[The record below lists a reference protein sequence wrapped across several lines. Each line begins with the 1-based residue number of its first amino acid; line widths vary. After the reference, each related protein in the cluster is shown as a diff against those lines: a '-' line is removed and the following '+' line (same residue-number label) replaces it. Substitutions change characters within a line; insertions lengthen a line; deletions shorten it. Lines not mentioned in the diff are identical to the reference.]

1 MGSSEPVRSFGT
13 TPSGGSDGGKP
24 ASAEGESG
32 ATGVAPPRA
41 PGGELPHATKHKPRI
56 GAAMRTRSDMEVSYR
71 VTAMAS
77 RGSRRPPSA
86 GLTWLAS
93 ADRLRARMDLAK
105 AKDQGKKWLIRIA
118 IGGVLAIAASVALYV
133 VFTLNFAYSKGERV
147 GFVQK
152 LSKRGWVCKTNEG
165 ELAMV
170 NMAGQQATIFLFTV
184 PDDKVVGEIESFAGH
199 RVSLEYEE
207 HRGIPSSCFG
217 ETSYF
222 VTGVKKVE

>member
-1 MGSSEPVRSFGT
+1 
-13 TPSGGSDGGKP
+13 
-24 ASAEGESG
+24 
-32 ATGVAPPRA
+32 
-41 PGGELPHATKHKPRI
+41 
-56 GAAMRTRSDMEVSYR
+56 
-71 VTAMAS
+71 
-77 RGSRRPPSA
+77 
-86 GLTWLAS
+86 
-93 ADRLRARMDLAK
+93 MDLAK

-118 IGGVLAIAASVALYV
+118 VGGVVTLAASAALYV
-133 VFTLNFAYSKGERV
+133 AFTLNFAYSKGERV

-184 PDDKVVGEIESFAGH
+184 PDDKVAGEIESFAGH

-217 ETSYF
+217 ETTYF

>member
-1 MGSSEPVRSFGT
+1 
-13 TPSGGSDGGKP
+13 
-24 ASAEGESG
+24 
-32 ATGVAPPRA
+32 
-41 PGGELPHATKHKPRI
+41 
-56 GAAMRTRSDMEVSYR
+56 MRTRSDIKVSYR
-71 VTAMAS
+71 LAAMVS
-77 RGSRRPPSA
+77 RGHASV
-86 GLTWLAS
+86 GLTWLATT
-93 ADRLRARMDLAK
+93 DRLRPPMDLTK
-105 AKDQGKKWLIRIA
+105 VKDQSKKWLIRVA
-118 IGGVLAIAASVALYV
+118 VGGVLALAASAALYV

-170 NMAGQQATIFLFTV
+170 NMAGQQATIFVFTV

-217 ETSYF
+217 ETTYF